1 MNATRALL
9 RAAPGCYQVRL
20 SGRSTPRLRVSAP
33 QATPVRFRA
42 LSTSRAFLAES
53 PLQGTQEFLGA
64 KKAAKRGAVAL
75 KVAKL
80 GGFLIGS
87 TCLGLLTFVGVVF
100 IHDAFTYTT
109 KHVDRVPV
117 SPLALN
123 PELGGPKNL
132 PVARVL
138 IDDDEVRAVFA
149 CYPRTLFLM
158 CNFLIKRMNQT
169 RLSHANPGWLSLEE
183 GGA

>member
-1 MNATRALL
+1 MSQRITRAAVPLLTSSEHCMNATRALL
-9 RAAPGCYQVRL
+9 RAAPGCYQLRL
-20 SGRSTPRLRVSAP
+20 SGRPNPRLWVSAP
-33 QATPVRFRA
+33 QTTPVQFRA
-42 LSTSRAFLAES
+42 LSTSRARLAES
-53 PLQGTQEFLGA
+53 PLQGTNEPLRD
-64 KKAAKRGAVAL
+64 KKAPGAGALAL

-87 TCLGLLTFVGVVF
+87 TCLGLFTFVGIVF
-100 IHDAFTYTT
+100 VHDAFTYTT

-138 IDDDEVRAVFA
+138 IDDDEVRTAFA
-149 CYPRTLFLM
+149 CDPRTSFL
-158 CNFLIKRMNQT
+158 CEH
-169 RLSHANPGWLSLEE
+169 S
-183 GGA
+183 